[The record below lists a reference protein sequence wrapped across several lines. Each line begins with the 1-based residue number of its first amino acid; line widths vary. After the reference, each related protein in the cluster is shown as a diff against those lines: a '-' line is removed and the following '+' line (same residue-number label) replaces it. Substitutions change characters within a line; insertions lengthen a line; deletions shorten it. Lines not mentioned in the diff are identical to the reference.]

1 MRLFI
6 FLIFLNN
13 EVMVLPLKKIKL
25 YAWLQGFFFLLIV
38 FFFNFWLIK
47 GLFSHFKRL
56 NLIKNSCST
65 HQHVTVPV
73 LCSRRGRGRQLTRF
87 H

>member
-13 EVMVLPLKKIKL
+13 EVMVLRLKKKKN
-25 YAWLQGFFFLLIV
+25 YMHGCKGFFFTYS

>member
-38 FFFNFWLIK
+38 FFLIF
-47 GLFSHFKRL
+47 G
-56 NLIKNSCST
+56 
-65 HQHVTVPV
+65 
-73 LCSRRGRGRQLTRF
+73 
-87 H
+87 

>member
-13 EVMVLPLKKIKL
+13 EVMVLPLKKKKYICMVARVFVFT
-25 YAWLQGFFFLLIV
+25 YS